1 MVYLPGLLVGLV
13 FLLIAVIDVEHRL
26 ILRVVVIPSAVVLGL
41 VGSLQ
46 PTRGPM
52 KVLLGGLAGFLILWV
67 MYLLGLAFSRWLARR
82 RGAPLDE
89 VAFGFGD
96 VMLGGLIGLV
106 VGWPGIVIAVVT
118 GILLAGAYSLGY
130 LLFMALLRRY
140 AAFTA
145 IPYGPFLLL
154 GASLVYYGGRAAF
167 ESLAG

>member
-1 MVYLPGLLVGLV
+1 
-13 FLLIAVIDVEHRL
+13 
-26 ILRVVVIPSAVVLGL
+26 
-41 VGSLQ
+41 
-46 PTRGPM
+46 M
-52 KVLLGGLAGFLILWV
+52 KVLVGGLAGFLILWV